1 MFTNNDG
8 AEDGCCYELLT
19 NIDALWLSVSD
30 TLRSIQQPQSLS
42 IHESSRDAWAEEG
55 YCPVL
60 CPMMDRR
67 SRMLD
72 KRSSQMLWM
81 FTSFSN
87 WLVLIKLKLKYLYVW
102 GRVWTAPPL
111 PCSNPVFQSWHKSLF
126 NIPSLHPTSLPW
138 PKTIPQQIN
147 TKSIKLKRPA
157 RGGGRPSWDSAK
169 KFALLGPTFPGY
181 FDWKSFYFQRV
192 SLKTSIGWSV
202 FLASFSIFICSLVKH
217 EQVSSLN
224 SLDTPNICVKYFYF
238 DIS

>member
-1 MFTNNDG
+1 MNVYKLF
-8 AEDGCCYELLT
+8 
-19 NIDALWLSVSD
+19 
-30 TLRSIQQPQSLS
+30 
-42 IHESSRDAWAEEG
+42 
-55 YCPVL
+55 
-60 CPMMDRR
+60 
-67 SRMLD
+67 
-72 KRSSQMLWM
+72 K
-81 FTSFSN
+81 
-87 WLVLIKLKLKYLYVW
+87 LVGFDQIKLKYLCVG
-102 GRVWTAPPL
+102 GRVWTAPSL

-126 NIPSLHPTSLPW
+126 NIPSLPHQPTLTKNYSPTN
-138 PKTIPQQIN
+138 KY

-157 RGGGRPSWDSAK
+157 RCGGRPSWDSAK